1 MAKEEDKEVKKEE
14 KVEGVQL
21 VEVTTQTAPAF
32 KLPDDSV
39 ISMEEYLVW
48 IGNLV
53 YKIDKNTG

>member
-1 MAKEEDKEVKKEE
+1 MAKEEEKKEN
-14 KVEGVQL
+14 VEGVQL

-32 KLPDDSV
+32 KLPDNSI

-48 IGNLV
+48 IGNLI

>member
-1 MAKEEDKEVKKEE
+1 MAKEEETPKKKETS
-14 KVEGVQL
+14 GVQL

-32 KLPDDSV
+32 KLPDESV
-39 ISMEEYLVW
+39 IGMEEYLVW

>member
-1 MAKEEDKEVKKEE
+1 MAKDDEKKNENI
-14 KVEGVQL
+14 KL

-32 KLPDDSV
+32 QLPDESV
-39 ISMEEYLVW
+39 LSMEEYLVW

>member
-1 MAKEEDKEVKKEE
+1 MDKEE
-14 KVEGVQL
+14 KIKENKTNDVQL

-32 KLPDDSV
+32 KLPDNS
-39 ISMEEYLVW
+39 IIGMEEYLVW

>member
-1 MAKEEDKEVKKEE
+1 MAKEENKPKEE
-14 KVEGVQL
+14 EKIEPVNL

-32 KLPDDSV
+32 KLPNGTV
-39 ISMEEYLVW
+39 VGMEDFLVW